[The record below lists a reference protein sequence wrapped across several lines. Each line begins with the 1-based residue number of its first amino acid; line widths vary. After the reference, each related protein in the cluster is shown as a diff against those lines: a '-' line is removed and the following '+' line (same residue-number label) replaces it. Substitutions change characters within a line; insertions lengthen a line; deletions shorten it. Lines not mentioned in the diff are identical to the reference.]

1 MKRSYKLTETDTQTQ
16 QLVMTLSIFLKG
28 WLLYNA
34 KLYKQLKQEGRFP
47 EIFRILTMNA
57 GWMWRQS
64 WISLIDRRVLWLL
77 RVSQEIKKMIDLAGW
92 LSYTECLLT
101 QQGRWWEIFDE
112 DNAGIIITEYFNHRN
127 PPLPR
132 CRTDKTTHETRCE
145 LRWTS
150 GCQEVSVDFYLQSY
164 WKHPHYSFNIDNLSE
179 NTYSQL
185 LLTSFVEWMSFGGPF
200 IVLANWTLCD
210 PCDRSGANRFDI
222 RVPGPSSLWLEE
234 AVVMTRSELS
244 PG

>member
-1 MKRSYKLTETDTQTQ
+1 
-16 QLVMTLSIFLKG
+16 MTLSIFLKG

-127 PPLPR
+127 PPLPL
-132 CRTDKTTHETRCE
+132 CWSDNTRNSMW
-145 LRWTS
+145 LTLNLVLS
-150 GCQEVSVDFYLQSY
+150 GGFGRFLFAV
-164 WKHPHYSFNIDNLSE
+164 
-179 NTYSQL
+179 
-185 LLTSFVEWMSFGGPF
+185 LLT
-200 IVLANWTLCD
+200 T
-210 PCDRSGANRFDI
+210 
-222 RVPGPSSLWLEE
+222 SSLFF
-234 AVVMTRSELS
+234 
-244 PG
+244 